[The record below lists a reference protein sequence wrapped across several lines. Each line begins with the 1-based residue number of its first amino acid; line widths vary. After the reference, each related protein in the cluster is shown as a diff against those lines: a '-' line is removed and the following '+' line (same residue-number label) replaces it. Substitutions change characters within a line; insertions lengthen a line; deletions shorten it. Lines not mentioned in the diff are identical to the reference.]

1 MIVEMFLQIQEIND
15 DLFGI
20 SHIKFPT
27 QNIVVR
33 DITYKL
39 STAYQIEN
47 QRL

>member
-1 MIVEMFLQIQEIND
+1 MKISLEVH
-15 DLFGI
+15 I
-20 SHIKFPT
+20 SHIKLLV
-27 QNIVVR
+27 QYIVIL

>member
-1 MIVEMFLQIQEIND
+1 MMIYLEVHIL
-15 DLFGI
+15 
-20 SHIKFPT
+20 HIKFPT